1 MSDKKKIRKIIL
13 EKRGQLSQEEIQ
25 KNSKKIM
32 DKVFS
37 LKEFINAKIVMFYV
51 DAKNEVQTREA
62 ITKALAMGKRV
73 VVPKTL
79 KGHGLEAVEIK
90 SLDELKP
97 GVFGIMEPE
106 QKVGIDPQEIDFV
119 VVPGVAFDK
128 NCARIGYGAGYYDH
142 FLPKL
147 RPEVKKVAVAFDI
160 QVLDKIDSEPH
171 DVKMDLVITENQVFP
186 EELSHFDI
194 R

>member
-1 MSDKKKIRKIIL
+1 MNFVRDKKEIRKIIL
-13 EKRGQLSQEEIQ
+13 QKRGQLSQGEME

-32 DKVFS
+32 DRLFS
-37 LKEFINAKIVMFYV
+37 LKEFQNAEVVMFYV
-51 DAKNEVQTREA
+51 DAKNEVQTRRA
-62 ITKALAMGKRV
+62 ITKALENGKRV

-106 QKVGIDPQEIDFV
+106 QKVGINPQEIDFV

-128 NCARIGYGAGYYDH
+128 SCARIGYGAGYYDH

-147 RPEVKKVAVAFDI
+147 KPEAKKVAVAFDMK
-160 QVLDKIDSEPH
+160 VLDEIDSDPH
-171 DVKMDLVITENQVFP
+171 DVKMDMVITENHIYP
-186 EELSHFDI
+186 ENTA
-194 R
+194 